1 LKSVYNLLNTKNGIK
16 LSWPGYKG
24 FDPHVGGVSTY
35 PPGAKENGGIF
46 LHANPW
52 VMIAETLVGN
62 GDRAFQYYNQ
72 INPAARNNGR
82 IDEFESEPYCYP
94 QNILG
99 NEHKQFGLGR
109 NAWLSGTSS
118 WTYQAATQY
127 ILGVKAT
134 IKGLSINPCVPKS
147 WKEFSIK
154 RKFRGSVYEIS
165 VKNPKGVSKGIKSIS
180 INGREIV
187 GNVLPILPGKK
198 HIVKVVMG

>member
-1 LKSVYNLLNTKNGIK
+1 
-16 LSWPGYKG
+16 
-24 FDPHVGGVSTY
+24 
-35 PPGAKENGGIF
+35 
-46 LHANPW
+46 
-52 VMIAETLVGN
+52 MIAETIVGN

-154 RKFRGSVYEIS
+154 RKFRGAVYEIH
-165 VKNPKGVSKGIKSIS
+165 VKNPRGVSKGIKSIT
-180 INGREIV
+180 IDGREIV
-187 GNVLPILPGKK
+187 GNILPILPGKK
-198 HIVKVVMG
+198 HVVKVVMG